1 MKIFRLKH
9 SAISPVIA
17 HIILI
22 AIVVVGST
30 ITVVFAQDAYNIL
43 QVGGYPNIEL
53 LTVTGYDARDKYLI
67 EAHNAPVGKPSFLAT
82 YTQDGIKGI
91 KEIVTVYV
99 KNDGL
104 KTVRLDEVRLGGK
117 EYSFSNPL
125 FVIPF
130 GSYAIISSNLPNAVV
145 LTSAPELKSGQEVTL
160 IFSLDSSIKVG
171 RNLQF
176 KLVTSNGFVAT
187 DTIIIGDK
195 KF

>member
-1 MKIFRLKH
+1 M
-9 SAISPVIA
+9 
-17 HIILI
+17 LI

-43 QVGGYPNIEL
+43 QISGYPDIER

-67 EAHNAPVGKPSFLAT
+67 EAHNAPVAKPSFLAT
-82 YTQDGIKGI
+82 YTPDGIKGI
-91 KEIVTVYV
+91 KEIITVYV

-104 KTVRLDEVRLGGK
+104 KTVRLDEVRLGGT

-130 GSYAIISSNLPNAVV
+130 GSYAIITSNLPNAVV

-176 KLVTSNGFVAT
+176 KLVTSNGFVAI
-187 DTIIIGDK
+187 DTITTGHK
-195 KF
+195 RF